1 MAMAKTGSKFY
12 VVWVGR
18 SPGVYRSWEECQV
31 QISGFDGARFM
42 SFSNQTLAVEA
53 FRGNMW
59 DYLGKK
65 NDVTKLKA
73 GGGDKSTEGIIWES
87 ISVDAACS
95 GNPGVM
101 EYQGVYTKTGKRI
114 FHGGPFVNGTN
125 NIGEFL
131 ALAHALALLKQKGKV
146 MPIYTDSETARVWVK
161 NKLAKTKLKQTP
173 DNAVLFDL
181 IHRAEKWL
189 KTNLWETPVLKWNTE
204 KWGEIPADF
213 GRK

>member
-1 MAMAKTGSKFY
+1 MAKKGSKFY
-12 VVWVGR
+12 VVWIGLN
-18 SPGVYRSWEECQV
+18 PGIYRSWDECQA
-31 QISGFDGARFM
+31 QISGFEGARFK
-42 SFSNQTLAVEA
+42 SFATEIEAVEA

-59 DYLGKK
+59 SYLGK
-65 NDVTKLKA
+65 NL
-73 GGGDKSTEGIIWES
+73 GGPTMSFDEIEKSREGIIWES

-101 EYQGVYTKTGKRI
+101 EYQGVYTKNGKRI
-114 FHGGPFVNGTN
+114 FHGGPFEEGTN

-131 ALAHALALLKQKGKV
+131 ALVHALALLKEKGKV
-146 MPIYTDSETARVWVK
+146 IPVYTDSETARAWVK
-161 NKLAKTKLKQTP
+161 NKHAKTKLEQTSG
-173 DNAVLFDL
+173 NAKLFEL
-181 IHRAEKWL
+181 IQRAEKWL